1 MADREANGH
10 KNRNQNMTTQPHA
23 VALIT
28 GAGSGIGRALT
39 LLLAER
45 GVTVVASDRDLR
57 RAEETHRL
65 AEGAK
70 GTVECEELDVSD
82 ANAVDNMVRTACE
95 RHGRIDYLF
104 NNAGIAVAGEVQN
117 VSLDDWNAV
126 LNVNLHG
133 VVHGVV
139 AAYEIMVEQGFG
151 HIVNT
156 ASIEG
161 LAPFPGTVSYVA
173 SKHAVVGLSTVLR
186 AEGADLGVRV
196 SAVCPG
202 LILTRI
208 FKDTKY
214 VGLERDEVL
223 EAIPEWMSVDPD
235 ECAKRIMRGVDRNRA
250 IIPITGFAWI
260 LWILM
265 RISPNLVLGMMQR
278 NLRRG
283 RAQDRARKANEGR
296 LS

>member
-1 MADREANGH
+1 
-10 KNRNQNMTTQPHA
+10 MTQGEHT
-23 VALIT
+23 VAIIT
-28 GAGSGIGRALT
+28 GAGSGIGRGLT
-39 LLLAER
+39 LLLAKR
-45 GVTVVASDRDLR
+45 GMKVIASDLSQTRVD
-57 RAEETHRL
+57 ETREL
-65 AEGAK
+65 AQGLA
-70 GTVECEELDVSD
+70 GQVESEALDVTD
-82 ANAVDNMVRTACE
+82 AEAVDRMIRGAHT

-117 VSLDDWNAV
+117 VSLEDWRNV
-126 LNVNLHG
+126 LDVNLNG

-139 AAYEIMVEQGFG
+139 SAYGIMVEQGFG
-151 HIVNT
+151 HIINT

-173 SKHAVVGLSTVLR
+173 SKHAVVGLSTALR

-208 FKDTKY
+208 FEDSKM
-214 VGLERDEVL
+214 VGLDREEML
-223 EAIPEWMSVDPD
+223 EALPERMGVTPD
-235 ECAKRIMRGVDRNRA
+235 ECARRIMRGVDKNRP

-265 RISPNLVLGMMQR
+265 RISPSLVLRMMGR
-278 NLRRG
+278 NIRRN
-283 RAQDRARKANEGR
+283 RETYPNKA
-296 LS
+296 

>member
-1 MADREANGH
+1 
-10 KNRNQNMTTQPHA
+10 MTQGENA
-23 VALIT
+23 VAVIT
-28 GAGSGIGRALT
+28 GAGSGIGRGLT
-39 LLLAER
+39 LLLAKR
-45 GVTVVASDRDLR
+45 GMTVIASDLNETRADETRELAKDL
-57 RAEETHRL
+57 A
-65 AEGAK
+65 GQ
-70 GTVECEELDVSD
+70 VESEALDVTD
-82 ANAVDNMVRTACE
+82 AEAVDRMIRGAHA

-117 VSLDDWNAV
+117 VSLEDWRNV
-126 LNVNLHG
+126 LDVNLNG

-139 AAYEIMVEQGFG
+139 SAYGIMVEQGFG
-151 HIVNT
+151 HIINT

-173 SKHAVVGLSTVLR
+173 SKHAVVGLSTALR

-208 FKDTKY
+208 FEDTKM
-214 VGLERDEVL
+214 VGLNREEML
-223 EAIPEWMSVDPD
+223 EALPKRMGVTPD
-235 ECAKRIMRGVDRNRA
+235 ECAQRIMRGVDKNRP

-265 RISPNLVLGMMQR
+265 RISPSLVLRMMGR
-278 NLRRG
+278 NMRRNRETYSNKG
-283 RAQDRARKANEGR
+283 
-296 LS
+296 

>member
-1 MADREANGH
+1 
-10 KNRNQNMTTQPHA
+10 MTQGENA
-23 VALIT
+23 VAVIT
-28 GAGSGIGRALT
+28 GAGSGIGRGLT
-39 LLLAER
+39 LLLAKR
-45 GVTVVASDRDLR
+45 GMTVIASDLNETRADETRELAKDL
-57 RAEETHRL
+57 A
-65 AEGAK
+65 GQ
-70 GTVECEELDVSD
+70 VESEALDVTD
-82 ANAVDNMVRTACE
+82 AEAVDRMIRGAHA

-117 VSLDDWNAV
+117 VSLEDWRNV
-126 LNVNLHG
+126 LDVNLNG

-139 AAYEIMVEQGFG
+139 SAYGIMVEQGFG
-151 HIVNT
+151 HIINT

-173 SKHAVVGLSTVLR
+173 SKHAVVGLSTALR

-208 FKDTKY
+208 FEDSKM
-214 VGLERDEVL
+214 VGLNREEML
-223 EAIPEWMSVDPD
+223 EALPERMGVTPD
-235 ECAKRIMRGVDRNRA
+235 ECARRIMKGVDKNRP

-265 RISPNLVLGMMQR
+265 RMSPSLVLRMMGR
-278 NLRRG
+278 NMRRN
-283 RAQDRARKANEGR
+283 RATYPNKG
-296 LS
+296 

>member
-1 MADREANGH
+1 
-10 KNRNQNMTTQPHA
+10 MTQGENA
-23 VALIT
+23 VAVIT
-28 GAGSGIGRALT
+28 GAGSGIGRGLT
-39 LLLAER
+39 LLLAKR
-45 GVTVVASDRDLR
+45 GMTVIASDLNETRADETRELAKDL
-57 RAEETHRL
+57 A
-65 AEGAK
+65 GQ
-70 GTVECEELDVSD
+70 VESEALDVTD
-82 ANAVDNMVRTACE
+82 AEAVDRMIRGAHA

-117 VSLDDWNAV
+117 VSLEDWRNV
-126 LNVNLHG
+126 LDVNLNG

-139 AAYEIMVEQGFG
+139 SAYGIMVEQGFG
-151 HIVNT
+151 HIINT

-173 SKHAVVGLSTVLR
+173 SKHAVVGLSTALR

-208 FKDTKY
+208 FEDSKM
-214 VGLERDEVL
+214 VGLNREEML
-223 EAIPEWMSVDPD
+223 EALPERMGVTPD
-235 ECAKRIMRGVDRNRA
+235 ECARRIMKGVDKNRP

-265 RISPNLVLGMMQR
+265 RMSPSLVLRMMGR
-278 NLRRG
+278 NMRRNRETYSNKG
-283 RAQDRARKANEGR
+283 
-296 LS
+296 